1 MRVAARRGPI
11 VEHPALAGYGILA
24 LEDGPEIAHCLETKA
39 VGAQVGMAPRCPD
52 QSSVHNAS
60 ARDGRRA

>member
-24 LEDGPEIAHCLETKA
+24 LEDGPETKA